1 MTRGNNM
8 ARIYNF
14 EKHNWD
20 DVRNIITDEKH
31 LNAYNSILVEFKEL
45 YAISR
50 TGKCDD
56 MAVYNRLDQLQEFL
70 DSYRKYYKNKTP

>member
-1 MTRGNNM
+1 M
-8 ARIYNF
+8 ARIYNY

-20 DVRNIITDEKH
+20 GVRDTITDVKH

-45 YAISR
+45 YALTR

-70 DSYRKYYKNKTP
+70 DSYRRHYKNKTP